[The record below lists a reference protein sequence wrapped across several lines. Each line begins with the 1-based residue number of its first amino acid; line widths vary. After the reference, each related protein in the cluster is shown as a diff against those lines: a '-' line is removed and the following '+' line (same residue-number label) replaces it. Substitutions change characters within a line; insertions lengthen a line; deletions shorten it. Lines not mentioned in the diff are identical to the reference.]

1 MVSKTATDWTYM
13 FVKKKYYMIN
23 LINLQ
28 KLTQISEKSLQTPF
42 MADATF
48 S

>member
-1 MVSKTATDWTYM
+1 
-13 FVKKKYYMIN
+13 MIN

-28 KLTQISEKSLQTPF
+28 KLTQISEKSLHTPF

-48 S
+48 N

>member
-1 MVSKTATDWTYM
+1 
-13 FVKKKYYMIN
+13 MIN

-28 KLTQISEKSLQTPF
+28 KLTQISEKALQTPF